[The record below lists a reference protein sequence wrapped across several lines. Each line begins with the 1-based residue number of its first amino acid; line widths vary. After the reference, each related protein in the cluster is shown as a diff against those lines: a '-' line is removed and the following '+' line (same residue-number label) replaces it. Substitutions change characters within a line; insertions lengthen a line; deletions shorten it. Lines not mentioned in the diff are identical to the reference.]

1 MGCIGSHSKA
11 NKGSWR
17 WTHTSKARAPGLL
30 AEKEA
35 LSREDYSSFERP
47 SIRPHRAGW
56 FFLPVFKK
64 LKAAFKKTQANFW
77 QKTQGYG
84 GNFGYQEKN
93 SKIFDRY
100 IQNIF
105 KSSWDFQ

>member
-47 SIRPHRAGW
+47 SIRTHGAGS
-56 FFLPVFKK
+56 FLPVFKK

-77 QKTQGYG
+77 QKTQHYG

-93 SKIFDRY
+93 KKKFNKN
-100 IQNIF
+100 IQNLF
-105 KSSWDFQ
+105 KSSLDFQ